1 MKLQVRL
8 GSPEQTTPQND
19 GLCAKLWYT
28 QEPVELRPMARR
40 NLTLQLDEDVIRRAK
55 VLAAKRGTSVSGLVA
70 RELEHLVAQDARY
83 EEAWHRAAEIMVGSV
98 PRGGRT
104 WRRDELHDR

>member
-1 MKLQVRL
+1 
-8 GSPEQTTPQND
+8 
-19 GLCAKLWYT
+19 
-28 QEPVELRPMARR
+28 MARR

-70 RELEHLVAQDARY
+70 HELEELVDQDARY
-83 EEAWHRAAEIMVGSV
+83 EEAWRRATEIMRQSA

-104 WRRDELHDR
+104 WRRDELHER

>member
-1 MKLQVRL
+1 M
-8 GSPEQTTPQND
+8 
-19 GLCAKLWYT
+19 AK
-28 QEPVELRPMARR
+28 R

-83 EEAWHRAAEIMVGSV
+83 EEAWHRAAEIMAGSV

>member
-1 MKLQVRL
+1 MVK
-8 GSPEQTTPQND
+8 
-19 GLCAKLWYT
+19 
-28 QEPVELRPMARR
+28 R

-70 RELEHLVAQDARY
+70 RELEDLVARDARY
-83 EEAWHRAAEIMVGSV
+83 EEAWHRAAEIMAGSV

-104 WRRDELHDR
+104 WRRDELHER